1 MKLHEFQAKQI
12 FAKYGITVPR
22 GVVVKTP
29 DEAFKATQD
38 FGGSA
43 VIKAQVHAGGRGKA
57 GGVQLVR
64 SSEEA
69 KETIKKNSIVLFMK
83 GTKDMPGCGFSA
95 HVVQILNNM
104 NVDYVDIDVLND
116 DDFKENMKK
125 FTNWPTFP
133 QLYVKGEF
141 VGGCD
146 IIKEMF
152 ESGELLELFNTKGI
166 DVKI

>member
-1 MKLHEFQAKQI
+1 MT
-12 FAKYGITVPR
+12 ITIQNV
-22 GVVVKTP
+22 
-29 DEAFKATQD
+29 
-38 FGGSA
+38 
-43 VIKAQVHAGGRGKA
+43 
-57 GGVQLVR
+57 
-64 SSEEA
+64 EEA
-69 KETIKKNSIVLFMK
+69 KKTIKTNDIVLFMK

-95 HVVQILNNM
+95 NVVQILNKM
-104 NVDYVDIDVLND
+104 NVKYIDVDILHD
-116 DDFKENMKK
+116 DNFKENMKK

>member
-1 MKLHEFQAKQI
+1 MTKNIQN
-12 FAKYGITVPR
+12 V
-22 GVVVKTP
+22 
-29 DEAFKATQD
+29 
-38 FGGSA
+38 
-43 VIKAQVHAGGRGKA
+43 
-57 GGVQLVR
+57 
-64 SSEEA
+64 EEA
-69 KETIKKNSIVLFMK
+69 KETIKTNDIVLFMK

-95 HVVQILNNM
+95 NVVQILNNL
-104 NVDYVDIDVLND
+104 NVKYIDIDVLSD
-116 DDFKENMKK
+116 DNLKESMKK

>member
-1 MKLHEFQAKQI
+1 MT
-12 FAKYGITVPR
+12 ITI
-22 GVVVKTP
+22 
-29 DEAFKATQD
+29 QN
-38 FGGSA
+38 
-43 VIKAQVHAGGRGKA
+43 
-57 GGVQLVR
+57 L
-64 SSEEA
+64 EEA
-69 KETIKKNSIVLFMK
+69 KETIKTNDIVLFMK

-95 HVVQILNNM
+95 NVVQILNKM
-104 NVDYVDIDVLND
+104 NVKYIDVDILHD
-116 DDFKENMKK
+116 DNFKENMKK